1 MSGEATK
8 RKNKYA
14 KGKGKKSLVEDHHET
29 NGVSLGGNYL
39 STHELNLVSLILH
52 MLNRIVLH
60 VKCSYNVTK

>member
-52 MLNRIVLH
+52 MLNSI
-60 VKCSYNVTK
+60 